1 MLYQTKSYWISTLI
15 FQCTSKR
22 SSFERGAGGSLK
34 FIYECPL
41 YYMGGWVRME
51 SDGFE
56 CEGRRGRWNFQ
67 LFCGNHK
74 SFTHKKYFKGGKFCE
89 ALLYHQYLVLCMS
102 FLQTF
107 SATRMRSLRVFL
119 ISGDRLDKNVTPR

>member
-22 SSFERGAGGSLK
+22 SSFNWRVGGSLK
-34 FIYECPL
+34 FIYGCPL

-51 SDGFE
+51 SDCFG
-56 CEGRRGRWNFQ
+56 CEGRRGRWNFR

-74 SFTHKKYFKGGKFCE
+74 TFTHKKYFKGGKFRE
-89 ALLYHQYLVLCMS
+89 VLLYHKYIFSIAYALSPNFFSYTDEVTES
-102 FLQTF
+102 FF
-107 SATRMRSLRVFL
+107 NFWKW
-119 ISGDRLDKNVTPR
+119 IG